1 MKRIIPNFFKLVA
14 IAGVSA
20 GIFFLVSSDEEM
32 QDVALANSMEF
43 LGKKLLAMTPHEDG
57 DHVQEQFKLLEQEA
71 IEGKVDPRELQSFAV
86 TVLNLEAEGKKL
98 RADKLATLIAE
109 ARRSK
114 TAHFDQE
121 RMRRLA
127 AQLHQYE
134 QFEQKLKLIAPPA
147 PHPTNS
153 EVQVPHYRISPQF
166 TIQIDTMR
174 LVFAKTPA
182 IPVPPIADTTTVK
195 VFVPPKGIL
204 ARTKAL
210 AELSNE
216 LRDLKIEFGRI
227 QMDIDMQ
234 DSLKALHDELRQN
247 LGKPGDD
254 TPPQNIP

>member
-1 MKRIIPNFFKLVA
+1 MKQIIPNFFKLVA

-20 GIFFLVSSDEEM
+20 GIFFLVSSDDEL
-32 QDVALANSMEF
+32 QDAALSNSMSF
-43 LGKKLLAMTPHEDG
+43 LGKKLLAMTPNEG
-57 DHVQEQFKLLEQEA
+57 GEHVQEQFKLLEQEA

-98 RADKLATLIAE
+98 EAEKISALIAE

-121 RMRRLA
+121 RMHRLA

-134 QFEQKLKLIAPPA
+134 EFQQRLKVIAPPST
-147 PHPTNS
+147 PHPADS
-153 EVQVPHYRISPQF
+153 AMQIPHYRISPQF

-174 LVFAKTPA
+174 FVFGKTLA
-182 IPVPPIADTTTVK
+182 IPVPPITDPEIVK
-195 VFVPPKGIL
+195 VVVPPKDIL

-227 QMDIDMQ
+227 QVDIDMQ
-234 DSLKALHDELRQN
+234 DSLKALHDKLRQN
-247 LGKPGDD
+247 LDKMGDP
-254 TPPQNIP
+254 PPQNIP

>member
-1 MKRIIPNFFKLVA
+1 MKQIIPNFFKLVA

-20 GIFFLVSSDEEM
+20 GIFFLVSSDEET
-32 QDVALANSMEF
+32 QDAALTSSMSF
-43 LGKKLLAMTPHEDG
+43 LGTKLLAMTSHEG
-57 DHVQEQFKLLEQEA
+57 GEHVQEQFKLLEQEA
-71 IEGKVDPRELQSFAV
+71 MEGKVDPRELQSFAV

-98 RADKLATLIAE
+98 EADKISALIAE

-121 RMRRLA
+121 RMHRLA

-134 QFEQKLKLIAPPA
+134 EFQQRLKVIAPAA
-147 PHPTNS
+147 PHPTDS
-153 EVQVPHYRISPQF
+153 EMQIPHYRISPQF

-174 LVFAKTPA
+174 FVFAKTPV
-182 IPVPPIADTTTVK
+182 IPVPPRADTTIVK
-195 VFVPPKGIL
+195 VFVPPKDIL

-210 AELSNE
+210 AELSKE

-227 QMDIDMQ
+227 QLDIDMT

-247 LGKPGDD
+247 LGKLGDS
-254 TPPQNIP
+254 PPQNIP